1 MEGDAPSRNDAIGIG
16 AALALASGRRSSE
29 IMSGASTFALVTG
42 KQAVLFDGQLKKVT
56 AKEAYVVPLLCDAEV
71 FLRAYEHLRDL
82 QGRVVLTPL
91 QTNTRYKTGLAAAAR
106 RYNEKFKM
114 HELRRLY
121 VVLAYRLFGYDE
133 TGVTEKMF
141 IKLALGHS
149 WAIEA
154 LAYNDVI
161 VQGAEKA
168 IPSRLKPALVD
179 PVVTEIATR
188 LT

>member
-1 MEGDAPSRNDAIGIG
+1 M
-16 AALALASGRRSSE
+16 
-29 IMSGASTFALVTG
+29 
-42 KQAVLFDGQLKKVT
+42 
-56 AKEAYVVPLLCDAEV
+56 
-71 FLRAYEHLRDL
+71 
-82 QGRVVLTPL
+82 LTPL

-161 VQGAEKA
+161 VQGAENA
-168 IPSRLKPALVD
+168 IPSRLRPALVD